1 MQTVWTGYDLN
12 IYRTTPVA
20 AFALSFSIRKELKK
34 KKVSEIDSTLISLFH
49 VQIQEPA
56 SSSTTTKAFVF
67 LANFADIY
75 HHKIFKT
82 RNDDDLSIY
91 ID

>member
-67 LANFADIY
+67 LQILL
-75 HHKIFKT
+75 IFIITKY
-82 RNDDDLSIY
+82 LKPEMMMI
-91 ID
+91 

>member
-1 MQTVWTGYDLN
+1 M
-12 IYRTTPVA
+12 A
-20 AFALSFSIRKELKK
+20 AFALSFSIRKELKKK

-67 LANFADIY
+67 LQILL
-75 HHKIFKT
+75 IFIITKY
-82 RNDDDLSIY
+82 LKPEMMMI
-91 ID
+91 